1 MFLQTKGAYSSFARK
16 RNNVTSHRLKS
27 LGGDVEE
34 GSTIPLA
41 VI

>member
-1 MFLQTKGAYSSFARK
+1 MFLQTKGAY
-16 RNNVTSHRLKS
+16 NVTSHKLKS